1 MLNNEYLKAL
11 KQLVDLVWRQ
21 MWREYDPK
29 LSSLAIMIEPLPISA
44 IDEPRE
50 FQRRRSHGRS
60 HPDHCRSH
68 TSTLQLSTWDCC
80 QTHWPPVVPVVT
92 PWHWPHWNGLQYQ
105 CQSLNNFHAFQV
117 FWFSSDSIALLFTK
131 HEHCAPL
138 DYNNVAT
145 LSRQLVICHI
155 LCFIELISQIF
166 FYKILRFCFGIS
178 VFWAFMEADERWTR
192 EAEDQAPAERI

>member
-1 MLNNEYLKAL
+1 MSRL
-11 KQLVDLVWRQ
+11 
-21 MWREYDPK
+21 PP
-29 LSSLAIMIEPLPISA
+29 IMIEPLPISA

>member
-1 MLNNEYLKAL
+1 MLNNDYLKAL

-117 FWFSSDSIALLFTK
+117 FWFSSDSIALFSQNMSIALHLITTMLPRWADNWWFVIF
-131 HEHCAPL
+131 CVL
-138 DYNNVAT
+138 
-145 LSRQLVICHI
+145 LS
-155 LCFIELISQIF
+155 
-166 FYKILRFCFGIS
+166 
-178 VFWAFMEADERWTR
+178 
-192 EAEDQAPAERI
+192 

>member
-117 FWFSSDSIALLFTK
+117 LWFSSDSIALLFTK

-166 FYKILRFCFGIS
+166 CTRF
-178 VFWAFMEADERWTR
+178 
-192 EAEDQAPAERI
+192 